1 MISKDTKY
9 VKKNFGKWNKKQE
22 INIGN
27 NRLYKIIGSG
37 PKAFKVLKFMPQE
50 ETTKPAWNQTWWK
63 YDELTEIGEAV
74 ISVIANSLKT
84 SPKNS
89 QTTLDSE

>member
-1 MISKDTKY
+1 MISKNTQY
-9 VKKNFGKWNKKQE
+9 VKDNFKLWNKKEE
-22 INIGN
+22 ISIGN

-63 YDELTEIGEAV
+63 YSELTKVGEQV
-74 ISVIANSLKT
+74 ITKIAEQIKAQ
-84 SPKNS
+84 PK
-89 QTTLDSE
+89 

>member
-1 MISKDTKY
+1 MINKNTEY
-9 VKKNFGKWNKKQE
+9 VKENFNRWNKKQE

-50 ETTKPAWNQTWWK
+50 ETMSAAWNQTWWK
-63 YDELTEIGEAV
+63 YNDLTDIGQAV
-74 ISVIANSLKT
+74 IDVVANSLRR
-84 SPKNS
+84 N
-89 QTTLDSE
+89 TLDDK

>member
-1 MISKDTKY
+1 MVSKNCKF
-9 VKKNFGKWNKKQE
+9 VKDNFSSWNKKQE

-50 ETTKPAWNQTWWK
+50 ETINPSWNQTWWK
-63 YDELTEIGEAV
+63 YDELTETGEAV

-84 SPKNS
+84 SPS